1 MCGMEVLERN
11 FKVNVPDDRGNVPVA
26 RDILDCVR
34 EFQGSVYIEK
44 DGRSVSAGSM
54 VGILSLVLQ
63 NGDIIKVTCSGKD
76 EFAMNLCLEKLG
88 AVIS

>member
-1 MCGMEVLERN
+1 MEVLERN
-11 FKVNVPDDRGNVPVA
+11 FKVNIPNDRGSVPVA

-76 EFAMNLCLEKLG
+76 EFSMNLCLAKIGE
-88 AVIS
+88 VVC

>member
-11 FKVNVPDDRGNVPVA
+11 FKVNVPDGRGNVPIA

-54 VGILSLVLQ
+54 VGILSLALQ
-63 NGDIIKVTCSGKD
+63 RGDIIKVTCSGKN
-76 EFAMNLCLEKLG
+76 EFSMNLCLAKIG
-88 AVIS
+88 GVVC